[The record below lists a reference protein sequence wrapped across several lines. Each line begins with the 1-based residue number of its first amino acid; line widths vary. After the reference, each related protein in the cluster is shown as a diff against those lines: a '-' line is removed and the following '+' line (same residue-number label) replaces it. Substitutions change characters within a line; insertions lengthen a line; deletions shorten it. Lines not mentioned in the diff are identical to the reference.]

1 MKSARQKKI
10 DLGDEIIAAL
20 RDTNRRI
27 LRGAP
32 LTVRDVSFVNVSPK
46 CRPHDIQALR
56 RQLGCSQAAFAAFL
70 GVPLVTLSSWERG
83 KRTPSAM
90 ALRFLHEIRSDPD
103 YWRGRMGKSLRMAG

>member
-1 MKSARQKKI
+1 MKTKRKRKF

-27 LRGAP
+27 LRGEP
-32 LTVRDVSFVNVSPK
+32 LTVRDVSFIDVAPR
-46 CRPHDIQALR
+46 CGPGDIQGVR

-83 KRTPSAM
+83 KRHPSAM
-90 ALRFLHEIRSDPD
+90 ALRFLHEIRSDPE
-103 YWRGRMGKSLRMAG
+103 YWRERMAKSVRMAG

>member
-1 MKSARQKKI
+1 MSVKRKKEF

-27 LRGAP
+27 ALGLP
-32 LTVRDVSFVNVSPK
+32 LTIRDVSFTDVLEQCGAK
-46 CRPHDIQALR
+46 EIQAIR
-56 RQLGCSQAAFAAFL
+56 VRLGCSQGAFAAFL

-90 ALRFLHEIRSDPD
+90 ALRFLHEIKSDPD
-103 YWRGRMGKSLRMAG
+103 YWRGRLAKSLRIAG